1 MLALTIKEMRNLSGM
16 TQKNFSEYFGI
27 PMRTIQDWENNRR
40 QCPDYTL
47 DLIQYKLEKE
57 NIIKTNRYK

>member
-57 NIIKTNRYK
+57 NLICSNIA